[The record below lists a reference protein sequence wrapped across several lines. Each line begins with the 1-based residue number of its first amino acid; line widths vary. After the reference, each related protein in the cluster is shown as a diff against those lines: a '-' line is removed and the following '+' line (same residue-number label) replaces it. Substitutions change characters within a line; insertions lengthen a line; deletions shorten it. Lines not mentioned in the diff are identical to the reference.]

1 MATATWIASRV
12 DHGQIRRLADLWQ
25 LDIDSA
31 SALCTAYNQSL
42 RQLATS
48 DEVYT
53 LKVGEDLERQLPNV
67 KFRVAA
73 NCELDAGLS
82 AAEARVRKLLA
93 PSLDRIDSNQPYSRR
108 NCRLVLQAVNFA
120 LNAWG
125 DDVFLAIAE
134 GAITFRGVLGKPE

>member
-25 LDIDSA
+25 LDIDST

-48 DEVYT
+48 DEVYK

-82 AAEARVRKLLA
+82 AAEARVRKLLVIY
-93 PSLDRIDSNQPYSRR
+93 PDGDGHERWIK
-108 NCRLVLQAVNFA
+108 LQADLGALHPDTPRREPKRSGGHVSEHA
-120 LNAWG
+120 LNLRW
-125 DDVFLAIAE
+125 
-134 GAITFRGVLGKPE
+134 PN